1 MAKTALLVSE
11 QRFKQWTNVDDNVR
25 TEDITPFII
34 QAQDLYLQHSLGTLF
49 YTRLKNGVIAADLN
63 ADEMAFLND
72 YIGPMLMQWAL
83 YLMLPGLKYRLVDK
97 GIVSGTSEET
107 AATSLDELKYLRQ
120 SVMDTAEFYTKR
132 LVEYLVDHP
141 AMFPQ
146 YENPG
151 EDGMKPDRSNPYF
164 GGIVIPRKYGT
175 GLRTNFDCDDDCY
188 GWTDLY

>member
-34 QAQDLYLQHSLGTLF
+34 QAQDLYVQQSLGTLF
-49 YTRLKNGVIAADLN
+49 YTRLKDGVIANDLTT
-63 ADEMAFLND
+63 DEKSFLND
-72 YIGPMLMQWAL
+72 YVGPMLMQWAL
-83 YLMLPGLKYRLVDK
+83 YLMMPGLKYRLVDK

-107 AATSLDELKYLRQ
+107 AATSLEELKYLRQ

-132 LVEYLVDHP
+132 LVEFLFDNP
-141 AMFPQ
+141 SMFAQ

-151 EDGMKPDRSNPYF
+151 TKGMMPDRSNPYYS
-164 GGIVIPRKYGT
+164 GLVIPRKYGT
-175 GLRTNFDCDDDCY
+175 GLRTNLECDDCY
-188 GWTDLY
+188 GWTNLY